1 MEIVYGCCCGLDV
14 HRASVVACLVRA
26 GADGRRAKETRTFA
40 TTTESL
46 VALGDWLR
54 AAGCQQ
60 VAMESTGVYWQPVF
74 NILTEPEDELGV
86 WVVNAHHVR
95 GIPGRKTDVHD
106 AEWLAD
112 LLQHGLVRPSF
123 IPDRPQRELR
133 DLTRTRT
140 TLVDERAAAVKRLQ
154 RVLEDAN
161 LKLAGVATDV
171 TGRSG
176 RAILAALLD
185 GDADP
190 AVLAELAK
198 GRLRRKRA
206 ELERA
211 LSGRLRD
218 HHRRLLAVHLAHMDF
233 LEETVAGLDEQIAAA
248 LAADEAELVRLE
260 TIPGVGRRTAEVIA
274 AEVGLRM
281 EQFPT
286 AGHLASWAGMCPGS
300 NESGG
305 RRKEGRTRK
314 GSKWLRRALVE
325 AARAAARTKKPGQTA
340 FAEQYRRV
348 VVRRGPKRAAV
359 AVGRA
364 ILVTAYFPL
373 SRQTDYRELDRTTL
387 DERRKARARQRA
399 LDQLTSL
406 GYEVAL
412 TPKEPHAA

>member
-1 MEIVYGCCCGLDV
+1 MEIVFPCCAGLDV
-14 HRASVVACLVRA
+14 HRATVVACLVA
-26 GADGRRAKETRTFA
+26 TGADGRRTKEIRTFA
-40 TTTESL
+40 TTTDAL

-54 AAGCQQ
+54 TAGCRQ

-74 NILTEPEDELGV
+74 NILTEPEDDLGV
-86 WVVNAHHVR
+86 WVVNAQHVR
-95 GIPGRKTDVHD
+95 GIPGRKTDAHD

-123 IPDRPQRELR
+123 IPDRRQRELR

-161 LKLAGVATDV
+161 VKLSGVATDV
-171 TGRSG
+171 AGVSG
-176 RAILAALLD
+176 RAILAALLA

-198 GRLRRKRA
+198 GKLRRKRA

-248 LAADEAELVRLE
+248 LAGEEDALARLE

-274 AEVGLRM
+274 AEVGLTM
-281 EQFPT
+281 EQFPS
-286 AGHLASWAGMCPGS
+286 ARHLAAWAGMAPGS

-305 RRKEGRTRK
+305 KRRPGRARK

-325 AARAAARTKKPGQTA
+325 AGRAAARTKKPGRTA
-340 FAEQYRRV
+340 FADQYRRV

-359 AVGRA
+359 AVGHSV
-364 ILVTAYFPL
+364 LVTAYYL
-373 SRQTDYRELDRTTL
+373 LTRGTVYREPDREMLD
-387 DERRKARARQRA
+387 DRRRARARQRA
-399 LDQLTSL
+399 LDQLSAL
-406 GYEVAL
+406 GYEVTL
-412 TPKEPHAA
+412 TAREHAA